1 MSRKKKLAAVLMAVL
16 AVAIVIGLLNWRST
30 PSGDVKVRLFFKTTQ
45 PEMVELYWSTL
56 DKYSKDWSSATAYP
70 NIDAEVG
77 EVAEVSAQIRTDKTF
92 LRVDLG
98 SQQMVWTITGVV
110 FESGDA
116 REELSD
122 EVLLHPLR
130 TQDVESI
137 SKANAGI
144 EVAAKAGDPQLIY
157 KVDYAGIKA
166 ALYKA
171 NEASDIRMRFFALGA
186 FLIVCGLFVIFRRK
200 LLAMPME
207 IIKNRGLV
215 LKLAKNDFK
224 TKYAGSYL
232 GIVWAFV
239 QPVVTVLVY
248 WLVFSIGFRSSYG
261 PMPFVMYL
269 VCGIVPWFFIQDFL
283 NSGTNAL
290 IEYSYLVKKV
300 VFNISVLPMVKAV
313 SAWFVHVFF
322 VIL

>member
-1 MSRKKKLAAVLMAVL
+1 MAVL

-110 FESGDA
+110 FESGDT

-137 SKANAGI
+137 SRTNAGI
-144 EVAAKAGDPQLIY
+144 EVAAKAGDPPRF
-157 KVDYAGIKA
+157 
-166 ALYKA
+166 
-171 NEASDIRMRFFALGA
+171 IRQMKLPIF
-186 FLIVCGLFVIFRRK
+186 VCGFSHWERFLLCADSLSFSAGSSLRCRWK
-200 LLAMPME
+200 LL
-207 IIKNRGLV
+207 RTG
-215 LKLAKNDFK
+215 
-224 TKYAGSYL
+224 G
-232 GIVWAFV
+232 W
-239 QPVVTVLVY
+239 
-248 WLVFSIGFRSSYG
+248 
-261 PMPFVMYL
+261 
-269 VCGIVPWFFIQDFL
+269 C
-283 NSGTNAL
+283 
-290 IEYSYLVKKV
+290 
-300 VFNISVLPMVKAV
+300 
-313 SAWFVHVFF
+313 
-322 VIL
+322 